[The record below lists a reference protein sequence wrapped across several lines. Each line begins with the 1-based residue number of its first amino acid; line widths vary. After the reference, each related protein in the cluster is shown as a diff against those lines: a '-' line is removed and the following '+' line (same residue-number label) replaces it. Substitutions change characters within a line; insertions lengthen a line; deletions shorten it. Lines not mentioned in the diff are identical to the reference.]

1 VSVAVAV
8 SSRTD
13 QGRELALRLIGERPG
28 VQQRALVPMIQE
40 ETDLATSTISR
51 LLQGMERDG
60 VLDGQLD
67 GRRKAYV
74 LPGAAAVPAT
84 EPRTPAQ
91 GVSRGSRSELVAV
104 VTALFVAA
112 SLVAFVLAP
121 DRNGDTGAHASA
133 APVAAPEPA
142 ASRSEPAPAATPKPK
157 PKAKPRNAGALA
169 AAKRTEV
176 AVLSGSAV
184 PGIAKKTGAALKR
197 RGFRVGM
204 VTNATGPS
212 QRSLVLYA
220 RGKMSAA
227 RALARNIKLRAVK
240 PVDPSSQA
248 IAPKAGLI
256 VVVGADRQ
264 L

>member
-8 SSRTD
+8 ISRTD
-13 QGRELALRLIGERPG
+13 QGRELALRLIEERPG
-28 VQQRALVPMIQE
+28 VQQRQLVPMIQE

-51 LLQGMERDG
+51 LLQGMEREG
-60 VLDGQLD
+60 VLAGRLD

-74 LPGAAAVPAT
+74 LPEAAAVPAA
-84 EPRTPAQ
+84 EPEAPAQ

-104 VTALFVAA
+104 VTALLVAA

-121 DRNGDTGAHASA
+121 DKNGDTGARASA

-142 ASRSEPAPAATPKPK
+142 AAPAATPKPK

-184 PGIAKKTGAALKR
+184 PGIAKSTSASLKR
-197 RGFRVGM
+197 KGFRVGT
-204 VTNATGPS
+204 VTNAPGPS

-220 RGKMSAA
+220 RGKKRAA
-227 RALARNIKLRAVK
+227 RALARSVKIGAVK
-240 PVDPSSQA
+240 RAGANFQA

-256 VVVGADRQ
+256 VVVGADRKR
-264 L
+264 